1 MEHTSDKL
9 IKRVLKECNLDEL
22 ALQVKMTMGLD
33 EIPAARMNLKTENNS
48 TNKNYLI
55 IEVLVSN
62 EKNFLDKL
70 DYDDKTGL
78 FLHNSPTL
86 YDLLLY
92 QGENGEK
99 VTIEVRLVALDNSI
113 ANVVDLS
120 TIVTYVDNII
130 GKFRLKE

>member
-33 EIPAARMNLKTENNS
+33 EMPAARMNLKTENNS
-48 TNKNYLI
+48 TDKNYLI

-113 ANVVDLS
+113 ANVEDLS